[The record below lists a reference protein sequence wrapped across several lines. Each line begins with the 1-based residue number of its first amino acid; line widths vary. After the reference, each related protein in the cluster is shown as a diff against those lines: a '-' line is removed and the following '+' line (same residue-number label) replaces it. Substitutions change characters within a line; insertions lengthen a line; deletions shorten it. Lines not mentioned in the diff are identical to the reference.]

1 MLSRFSRVQWGAI
14 AITAGALAAAGCS
27 SSSSSGSSSSGP
39 AAKPPSSTAGSQ
51 GPGSQGSGSP
61 GGSLTASQAV
71 QQAAQNAGR
80 VTSFAATVNVR
91 TTGAATTT
99 IAGTLEQRT
108 GADPLLV
115 ANFGTVTAQ
124 GQTIPGG
131 IQEILDSS
139 AIYLKLAQLAQATGK
154 PWIRIPASEMPQ
166 LAGGSLGQLLQNNS
180 SNPLL
185 QTQMLASSTNV
196 KKVGTT
202 TLNGVPVTEYTGTYP
217 ISAGLA
223 KLPADLRSKVAQQL
237 QVMGLQ
243 TENFQIWL
251 DHSQQVRKVITS
263 AQGSKEQV
271 TSTVGVTA
279 VNEPVSV
286 AIPPASQTATV
297 PASELGASG
306 QARPGTS

>member
-1 MLSRFSRVQWGAI
+1 M
-14 AITAGALAAAGCS
+14 AITAGVLAAAGCS
-27 SSSSSGSSSSGP
+27 SSPSSGSSSPGP
-39 AAKPPSSTAGSQ
+39 AARPSSSP
-51 GPGSQGSGSP
+51 PGSQGSGSQGSP
-61 GGSLTASQAV
+61 GGSLPASQAV
-71 QQAAQNAGR
+71 QQAAQNAGQ

-91 TTGAATTT
+91 TAGTATST

-115 ANFGTVTAQ
+115 ANFGSVTAQ

-139 AIYLKLAQLAQATGK
+139 AVYLKLAQLAQATGK
-154 PWIRIPASEMPQ
+154 PWIKIPASEMSQ
-166 LAGGSLGQLLQNNS
+166 IAGGSLGQLLQNNS

-237 QVMGLQ
+237 QAMGLQ

-271 TSTVGVTA
+271 TSTIGVTA

-306 QARPGTS
+306 QAKPGTS

>member
-1 MLSRFSRVQWGAI
+1 
-14 AITAGALAAAGCS
+14 
-27 SSSSSGSSSSGP
+27 
-39 AAKPPSSTAGSQ
+39 
-51 GPGSQGSGSP
+51 
-61 GGSLTASQAV
+61 
-71 QQAAQNAGR
+71 

-91 TTGAATTT
+91 TTGAATST

-115 ANFGTVTAQ
+115 ANFGSVTAQ

-139 AIYLKLAQLAQATGK
+139 AIYLKLAQLAQVTGK
-154 PWIRIPASEMPQ
+154 PWIKIPASEMSQ
-166 LAGGSLGQLLQNNS
+166 IAGGSLGQLLQNNS

-223 KLPADLRSKVAQQL
+223 RLPADLRIKVARQL

-271 TSTVGVTA
+271 TSTIGVTA
-279 VNEPVSV
+279 VNEQVSV
-286 AIPPASQTATV
+286 AIPAASQTATV